1 MKKTS
6 FTIPFYN
13 FDITLV
19 QVDSKDDAEPVR
31 RLLKAF
37 GVRREDA
44 DDVVDG
50 IRRGAVNG
58 GETFREM
65 RQKKMLVIFY
75 LFDSK
80 EKKAEVYSHEKRHVE
95 DRLLEWNGVNDIESA
110 GMLAGWLGV
119 RFRRFEG

>member
-6 FTIPFYN
+6 FNVPLYD
-13 FDITLV
+13 FDVTLV
-19 QVDSKDDAEPVR
+19 QVEGQKDAEPIE
-31 RLLKAF
+31 RLLNTY

-44 DDVVDG
+44 EDVVDG
-50 IRRGAVNG
+50 IRHGAVNG

-65 RQKKMLVIFY
+65 RQRKILVIFY
-75 LFDSK
+75 LFDSD
-80 EKKAEVYSHEKRHVE
+80 EKKVEVYEHEKRHVE

-119 RFRRFEG
+119 RFRRFEV